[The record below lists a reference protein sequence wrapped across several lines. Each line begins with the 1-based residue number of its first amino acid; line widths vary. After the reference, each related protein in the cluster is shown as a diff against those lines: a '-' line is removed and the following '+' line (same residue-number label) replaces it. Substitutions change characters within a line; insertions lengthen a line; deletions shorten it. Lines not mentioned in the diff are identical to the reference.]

1 MFACPCVYILPLLM
15 MFRLTSLVYGK
26 KHEVQLR
33 TDLPE
38 EVKLTC
44 TQFIKYHKAQCCED
58 IVKKRW

>member
-1 MFACPCVYILPLLM
+1 M